1 MLKQI
6 LLLFLISLCIQKSF
20 AQADADAVKLADEMY
35 GYGDKKDALDV
46 YLQAVS
52 LNPKNAR
59 ANFMAGRCYEETN
72 EKDKS
77 VKYLEKA
84 YQLDPKISP
93 DIHYLIGRGYHFGAQ
108 FDKAIQNFNLYK
120 KDLSTSTASNKG
132 DLIKKADKHIA
143 ECESGKIFYAKKAT
157 KELVNL
163 GSVVNTEYEEYAPV
177 ISSDE
182 SIMIFTSRRQGT
194 TGNKK
199 DRDNEFF
206 EDIYVSKKDKGGKWG
221 VPQNIGTAVNT
232 EFHDATNGLSHDGK
246 ELYIYRETH
255 GGDIYKCIQTADGNW
270 SKPERIEHI
279 NTKYEEAS
287 ITFSSDGK
295 TMIFSSD
302 RPGGKG
308 RLDLYFC
315 KLDDK
320 GVWSQP
326 ANLSETLNTQY
337 DEDSPF
343 LTENGK
349 FLYFS
354 SSGHNTMGGYDIFK
368 STLEGDKWGKP
379 ENMGYPINTVDDDI
393 YYVESGDGVHGY
405 YASVRNGGQGE
416 KDIYKITNA
425 VPVEE
430 LVKDTLVSKAEEVVK
445 DSVKAEVTEAKAE
458 VKEVKEEIKEEV
470 KVAVA
475 EPKTFK
481 TITIKGRVFDGQ
493 SGEPVQAS
501 IDVLDEKGKVIK
513 TITTSADGYYTFPLN
528 EKKQRNYKLIVQTAG
543 FVKKTISL
551 SVKPSYEETE
561 TVQDLA
567 LSKYV
572 AGKKYILRNIYFD
585 FNEASITSQSE
596 PELQRLFS
604 MLQKSPNMKIEIDGH
619 TDYVGT
625 AEANKILSQK
635 RAQAVVNYLIKKG
648 ISSERLK
655 AVGYGKE
662 HPLASND
669 DENEG
674 RELNRRTEFKIL

>member
-1 MLKQI
+1 MLKYI
-6 LLLFLISLCIQKSF
+6 LLLFLISFSIQNSF
-20 AQADADAVKLADEMY
+20 AQADVDAVKLADEMY
-35 GYGDKKDALDV
+35 GFGDKKDALEV

-59 ANFMAGRCYEETN
+59 ANLMVGKCYEESK
-72 EKDKS
+72 EKEKS

-84 YQLDPKISP
+84 YLLDPKISP
-93 DIHYLIGRGYHFGAQ
+93 DVHYLIGRGYHFGAQ

-120 KDLSTSTASNKG
+120 KDLSTSTESNKI

-143 ECESGKIFYAKKAT
+143 ECESGKIFYSKKAT
-157 KELVNL
+157 KELINL

-206 EDIYVSKKDKGGKWG
+206 EDIYVTKKDKGGKWG
-221 VPQNIGTAVNT
+221 APQNIGTAVNT

-255 GGDIYKCIQTADGNW
+255 GGDIYKCIHSADGNW

-287 ITFSSDGK
+287 ISFSSDGK
-295 TMIFSSD
+295 LMIFSSD

-315 KLDDK
+315 KQDDK
-320 GVWSQP
+320 GIWSQP

-343 LTENGK
+343 LTEDGK
-349 FLYFS
+349 HLYFS
-354 SSGHNTMGGYDIFK
+354 SSGHNSMGGYDIFK
-368 STLEGDKWGKP
+368 STLNGDKWGKP
-379 ENMGYPINTVDDDI
+379 ENLGYPINTVDDDI

-416 KDIYKITNA
+416 KDIYKITNS

-430 LVKDTLVSKAEEVVK
+430 PIKDTLTAKVEEVVK
-445 DSVKAEVTEAKAE
+445 DTVKVEAKDI
-458 VKEVKEEIKEEV
+458 KEEIKDEI
-470 KVAVA
+470 KATA
-475 EPKTFK
+475 EPKTLKSVTF
-481 TITIKGRVFDGQ
+481 KGRVFDGQ
-493 SGEPVQAS
+493 SGEPIEAS
-501 IDVLDEKGKVIK
+501 IDLLDEKGKLVKSIK
-513 TITTSADGYYTFPLN
+513 TSADGYYTLPLN
-528 EKKQRNYKLIVQTAG
+528 EKKNRNYSLVVQSVG
-543 FVKKTISL
+543 FVKKSKGISIN
-551 SVKPSYEETE
+551 PSYEETE
-561 TVQDLA
+561 SVQDLA

-585 FNEASITSQSE
+585 FNQASITSHSE
-596 PELQRLFS
+596 PELQRLLS

-619 TDYVGT
+619 TDYVGS

-669 DENEG
+669 DEDEG